1 MTKKF
6 FYTKYALRYFRIIAT
21 ICFIVLLVTEISN
34 LLHNEKI
41 LFSNIQN
48 CDFKR
53 IINHSLNII
62 SCLFFFI
69 AIFEPHKFG
78 RLSVIAFAYSF
89 FIIPFEPSN
98 NMGILMFFLG
108 IAILFARG
116 LMRKNTRIKLSIL
129 GIILVFLHLTYFR
142 FGLCHFFLYTLDS
155 IGAILVLSIIIFFIR
170 GYYINTLVYEDKKI
184 NIASYPKL
192 TERDCRILQRIQ
204 KGEKYSVI
212 ARDENI
218 TEGSLK
224 NRLHFVFST
233 METGDKQGFLSYYDD
248 YELFF
253 ESEDVKLPESQ
264 EELQ

>member
-1 MTKKF
+1 MDFYQLMTNI
-6 FYTKYALRYFRIIAT
+6 TNILAL
-21 ICFIVLLVTEISN
+21 C
-34 LLHNEKI
+34 
-41 LFSNIQN
+41 
-48 CDFKR
+48 
-53 IINHSLNII
+53 
-62 SCLFFFI
+62 FFI
-69 AIFEPHKFG
+69 GTSIFPQKFG
-78 RLSVIAFAYSF
+78 GLSFIAYIYAF
-89 FIIPFEPSN
+89 
-98 NMGILMFFLG
+98 
-108 IAILFARG
+108 
-116 LMRKNTRIKLSIL
+116 
-129 GIILVFLHLTYFR
+129 
-142 FGLCHFFLYTLDS
+142 
-155 IGAILVLSIIIFFIR
+155 SIIIIEPENYMGFLMYFLGTSLLIARGHLKKNKKKKLTILGFILILLCLTHLRFGFKNFINYFVNLAGGILVISLYTFFIR
-170 GYYINTLVYEDKKI
+170 GYYANTMVYEDKKL
-184 NIASYPKL
+184 NIASFPKL

>member
-1 MTKKF
+1 MKNKL
-6 FYTKYALRYFRIIAT
+6 FYTKYALRSFRVISL
-21 ICFIVLLVTEISN
+21 ICAFLLICVESGNLIVTL
-34 LLHNEKI
+34 KI
-41 LFSNIQN
+41 KHMDFYQLMTNIT
-48 CDFKR
+48 
-53 IINHSLNII
+53 NILAL
-62 SCLFFFI
+62 CFFI
-69 AIFEPHKFG
+69 GTSIFPQKFG
-78 RLSVIAFAYSF
+78 GLSFIAYIYAF
-89 FIIPFEPSN
+89 
-98 NMGILMFFLG
+98 
-108 IAILFARG
+108 
-116 LMRKNTRIKLSIL
+116 
-129 GIILVFLHLTYFR
+129 
-142 FGLCHFFLYTLDS
+142 
-155 IGAILVLSIIIFFIR
+155 SIIIIEPENYMGFLMYFLGTSLLIARGHLKKNKKKKLTILGFILILLCLTHLRFGFKNFINYFVNLAGGILVISLYTFFIR
-170 GYYINTLVYEDKKI
+170 GYYANTMVYEDKKL
-184 NIASYPKL
+184 NIASFPKL